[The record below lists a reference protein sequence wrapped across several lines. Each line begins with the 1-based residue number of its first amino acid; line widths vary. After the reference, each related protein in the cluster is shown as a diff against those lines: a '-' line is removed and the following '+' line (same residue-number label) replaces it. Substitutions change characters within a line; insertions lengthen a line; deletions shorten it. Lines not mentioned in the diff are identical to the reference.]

1 VAYGKQ
7 GAEVAREKDVLKT
20 LGMSGFK
27 PANDSHLVPIRQLS
41 LFADRLKVE
50 NDTQMSDSDRAAKL
64 AEFDRKLADLAT
76 QGR

>member
-1 VAYGKQ
+1 VSYGQQ
-7 GAEVAREKDVLKT
+7 GSEVAREKDVLKT

-27 PANDSHLVPIRQLS
+27 PANDSHLLPIRQLS

-50 NDTQMSDSDRAAKL
+50 NDTQLSDGDRASKL